1 MPKLLIAISI
11 FLAGVMSVQGQ
22 TSYVNPTVGGLPGA
36 GPGANECTTV
46 ATVTACQDKG
56 YVCKDGLCIPPQGQ
70 ASQSCDQAQCQ
81 DGEGL
86 CIPNPLTE
94 CNIQD
99 LLGKIIDWLIA
110 FSIIISVGMIVW
122 AGMMYVTAAGNTD
135 KVKEA
140 QRLIIYTLI
149 GLVIILS
156 AKGISLVIQSFFK

>member
-1 MPKLLIAISI
+1 MVKI
-11 FLAGVMSVQGQ
+11 FVTVFVFLSLAVPAYGQ
-22 TSYVNPTVGGLPGA
+22 ASLPTADPIGA
-36 GPGANECTTV
+36 GAPGGS
-46 ATVTACQDKG
+46 ATS
-56 YVCKDGLCIPPQGQ
+56 GQ
-70 ASQSCDQAQCQ
+70 SASQSCDQAQCQ

-140 QRLIIYTLI
+140 QRLIIYALI